1 MIITNK
7 LNFKF
12 LKNITKPACLNSM
25 SDKIRSFIFINT
37 IIKSLKLGLKIIFLD
52 ESNFQIQNNH
62 LKIWRQKDYLPYVN
76 VGGKGRKNIICNNI
90 K

>member
-12 LKNITKPACLNSM
+12 LKTIKKPACLNSI
-25 SDKIRSFIFINT
+25 SAKIKSFKFINT

-52 ESNFQIQNNH
+52 ESFKLIIS
-62 LKIWRQKDYLPYVN
+62 KS
-76 VGGKGRKNIICNNI
+76 GGKRLFTLF
-90 K
+90 